1 MEGELNEGS
10 VPPYYR
16 EVHQAL
22 CSRTDERVSINVF
35 QRLLNRT
42 DLSVSVQNQIT
53 EHVDNGDGFLSK
65 VSLYKA
71 LALIALAQQG
81 KQPSPKL
88 LENCIREFP
97 KPQLGDPKDLQTLRT
112 PPAQEN
118 PLLMSLSLAN
128 LLSKDTI
135 KVELIPEKKGLFLKH
150 VEYQV
155 TSERFKI
162 SVYRRYSDFD
172 VFHELLL
179 QRYAYRMVPAL
190 PPKRVLKGV
199 LKSTSE
205 REFIEGRRRGLGR
218 FLNLVARHPFFSKD
232 ELVKLFLT
240 FNGSDIQIKLR
251 DAFKKMGDE
260 FMTYTYATQAKEY
273 LPSDIQAVFT
283 LCRELIRNIHNSFLR
298 LRDRAER
305 MAERSKENA
314 TDLLMFGTELSTLGC
329 DPSPVPVLDSSKS
342 MWADLRLSLR
352 GFSSEFSL
360 LSDKAAQQGR
370 REEDDVV
377 EKLNFF
383 LDLLQSYR
391 SGYKMWLTEHM
402 LQDLCER
409 HEKGVLHEHQKALQK
424 YSVMKRQMMSAAVQP
439 KEQVSVEHL
448 ESRIIQQENA
458 IQTMELR
465 NYFSL
470 FCVHQESQLIFAYLP
485 ITSHILG
492 AFVNSQVQSH
502 QEMGQVWNNLQSKLS
517 GLFADSNGCQS
528 PPLTPK

>member
-10 VPPYYR
+10 VPLYYR
-16 EVHQAL
+16 EVHQAVS
-22 CSRTDERVSINVF
+22 SRTDERVSIDVF
-35 QRLLNRT
+35 RRLLNRT
-42 DLSVSVQNQIT
+42 DLSVSVQSKIT

-88 LENCIREFP
+88 LENCIQEFP
-97 KPQLGDPKDLQTLRT
+97 KPQLGDPKELQALRIQ
-112 PPAQEN
+112 PAQDN

-128 LLSKDTI
+128 LLGKDTI
-135 KVELIPEKKGLFLKH
+135 KMELIPEKKGLFLKH

-190 PPKRVLKGV
+190 PPKRMLKGV
-199 LKSTSE
+199 LNSMSE

-218 FLNLVARHPFFSKD
+218 FLNLVARHPFFSED
-232 ELVKLFLT
+232 ELVKIFLT
-240 FNGSDIQIKLR
+240 FNGSDVQTKLR

-273 LPSDIQAVFT
+273 LPPDIQALFT
-283 LCRELIRNIHNSFLR
+283 TCRELIRNIHNSFQK

-305 MAERSKENA
+305 MAERSKENS
-314 TDLLMFGTELSTLGC
+314 TDLLMFGKELSTLGC
-329 DPSPVPVLDSSKS
+329 DPSPLPTLDSSKS

-352 GFSSEFSL
+352 GLSSEFSL

-391 SGYKMWLTEHM
+391 
-402 LQDLCER
+402 DLCER
-409 HEKGVLHEHQKALQK
+409 HEKGVLHEHQKVLQK

-439 KEQVSVEHL
+439 KEQVSVEQL

-502 QEMGQVWNNLQSKLS
+502 REMGQVWNNLHSKLS
-517 GLFADSNGCQS
+517 GLFAACNGCQS

>member
-1 MEGELNEGS
+1 MDGELNEGS
-10 VPPYYR
+10 VPLYYR
-16 EVHQAL
+16 EVHQAVS
-22 CSRTDERVSINVF
+22 SRTDERVSVEVF

-42 DLSVSVQNQIT
+42 DLSVTIQNQIT
-53 EHVDNGDGFLSK
+53 EQVDHGDGFLSK

-88 LENCIREFP
+88 LENCIQEFP
-97 KPQLGDPKDLQTLRT
+97 KPQLGDPKELQGLRIQ
-112 PPAQEN
+112 PAQEN
-118 PLLMSLSLAN
+118 PLLISLSLAN
-128 LLSKDTI
+128 LLGKDTI

-199 LKSTSE
+199 LKSMSE

-218 FLNLVARHPFFSKD
+218 FLNLVARHPFFSED
-232 ELVKLFLT
+232 ELIKIFLT
-240 FNGSDIQIKLR
+240 FSGSDVQIKLR
-251 DAFKKMGDE
+251 DAFRKMGDE

-273 LPSDIQAVFT
+273 LPSDIQALFT
-283 LCRELIRNIHNSFLR
+283 TCRELIRNIHNSFQK

-305 MAERSKENA
+305 MAEHSKEKSA
-314 TDLLMFGTELSTLGC
+314 DLLIFGKELSTLGC
-329 DPSPVPVLDSSKS
+329 DPSPVPVLDSSKN
-342 MWADLRLSLR
+342 MWADLRLSFHGL
-352 GFSSEFSL
+352 SSEFSL
-360 LSDKAAQQGR
+360 LSDKAAQQGK

-391 SGYKMWLTEHM
+391 
-402 LQDLCER
+402 DLCER

-439 KEQVSVEHL
+439 KEQVSVEQL

-458 IQTMELR
+458 IQIMELR

-492 AFVNSQVQSH
+492 AFINSQVQSH
-502 QEMGQVWNNLQSKLS
+502 REM
-517 GLFADSNGCQS
+517 
-528 PPLTPK
+528 

>member
-1 MEGELNEGS
+1 MEPQLNEGS
-10 VPPYYR
+10 VPSYYR
-16 EVHQAL
+16 EVHQAVS
-22 CSRTDERVSINVF
+22 SRTDERVSIDVF

-42 DLSVSVQNQIT
+42 DLPVSIQNQIT

-65 VSLYKA
+65 VSLYKG
-71 LALIALAQQG
+71 LALIAFAQQG
-81 KQPSPKL
+81 KQPSPKV
-88 LENCIREFP
+88 LESCIQEFP
-97 KPQLGDPKDLQTLRT
+97 KPQLGEPKDLQALRT
-112 PPAQEN
+112 SPAQEN
-118 PLLMSLSLAN
+118 PLVLSLSLFH
-128 LLSKDTI
+128 LLGKDTI
-135 KVELIPEKKGLFLKH
+135 KVDLIPEKKGLFLKH
-150 VEYQV
+150 VEYHRW

-199 LKSTSE
+199 LKSMSE

-218 FLNLVARHPFFSKD
+218 FLNLVARHPFISED
-232 ELVKLFLT
+232 ELVKIFLT
-240 FNGSDIQIKLR
+240 FSGSDVQIKLR

-260 FMTYTYATQAKEY
+260 FMTYAYATQSKEY

-283 LCRELIRNIHNSFLR
+283 MCRELIRNIHNSFLK
-298 LRDRAER
+298 LRDRADK
-305 MAERSKENA
+305 MVERSKENS
-314 TDLLMFGTELSTLGC
+314 TDLLMFGTELSSLGC
-329 DPSPVPVLDSSKS
+329 DPSPVPVLDSTKS

-352 GFSSEFSL
+352 GLSSEFTL
-360 LSDKAAQQGR
+360 LSDKAAQQGK

-391 SGYKMWLTEHM
+391 
-402 LQDLCER
+402 DLCER

-439 KEQVSVEHL
+439 KEQVSVEQL

-470 FCVHQESQLIFAYLP
+470 FCVHQESQVIFAYLP

-492 AFVNSQVQSH
+492 AFVNSQVQSYR
-502 QEMGQVWNNLQSKLS
+502 EMGQVWNNLHFKLS
-517 GLFADSNGCQS
+517 GLFADSNGYQS

>member
-10 VPPYYR
+10 VPLYYR

-22 CSRTDERVSINVF
+22 TSRTDERVSTDVF
-35 QRLLNRT
+35 RRLLNRT
-42 DLSVSVQNQIT
+42 DLSVTIQNEIA
-53 EHVDNGDGFLSK
+53 EHVNNGDGFLSK

-88 LENCIREFP
+88 LENCIQEFP
-97 KPQLGDPKDLQTLRT
+97 KPQLGDPKELQALRLQ
-112 PPAQEN
+112 PVREN
-118 PLLMSLSLAN
+118 PLFMSLSLAN
-128 LLSKDTI
+128 LLGKDTI

-150 VEYQV
+150 VEYQI

-190 PPKRVLKGV
+190 PPKRALKGV
-199 LKSTSE
+199 LKSMSE
-205 REFIEGRRRGLGR
+205 REFIEGRRRGLSR
-218 FLNLVARHPFFSKD
+218 FLNLVARHPFFSED
-232 ELVKLFLT
+232 ELVKIFLT
-240 FNGSDIQIKLR
+240 FNGSDVQTKLR

-260 FMTYTYATQAKEY
+260 FMTYTDATQAKDY
-273 LPSDIQAVFT
+273 LPSDIQALFT
-283 LCRELIRNIHNSFLR
+283 TCRELIRNIHNSFQK

-305 MAERSKENA
+305 MAERSKENS
-314 TDLLMFGTELSTLGC
+314 TDLLMFGKELSTLGC
-329 DPSPVPVLDSSKS
+329 DPSPVPVLNSSKS

-352 GFSSEFSL
+352 GLSSEFSL

-391 SGYKMWLTEHM
+391 
-402 LQDLCER
+402 DLCER
-409 HEKGVLHEHQKALQK
+409 HEKGILHEHQKALQK

-439 KEQVSVEHL
+439 KEQVSVEQL
-448 ESRIIQQENA
+448 ESRIVQQENA

-470 FCVHQESQLIFAYLP
+470 FCAHQESQLIFAYLP

-502 QEMGQVWNNLQSKLS
+502 REMGQVWNNLHAKLS
-517 GLFADSNGCQS
+517 GLFTHSNGCQS
-528 PPLTPK
+528 PPLSPK

>member
-22 CSRTDERVSINVF
+22 CSRTDERVSIDVF

-42 DLSVSVQNQIT
+42 DLSVSVHNQIT
-53 EHVDNGDGFLSK
+53 QHVDKRDGFLSK

-88 LENCIREFP
+88 LENCIQEFP

-112 PPAQEN
+112 SPAQEN
-118 PLLMSLSLAN
+118 PLLMSLSLTN

-199 LKSTSE
+199 LKSMSE
-205 REFIEGRRRGLGR
+205 KEFIEGRRRGLGR
-218 FLNLVARHPFFSKD
+218 FLNLVARHPFISED
-232 ELVKLFLT
+232 ELVKVFLK

-260 FMTYTYATQAKEY
+260 FMTYKYATQAKEY
-273 LPSDIQAVFT
+273 LPSDFQALFT

-352 GFSSEFSL
+352 GISSEFSM

-377 EKLNFF
+377 EKMNFF

-391 SGYKMWLTEHM
+391 
-402 LQDLCER
+402 DLCER

-424 YSVMKRQMMSAAVQP
+424 YSVMKRQMMSATVQP
-439 KEQVSVEHL
+439 KEQVSVEQL

-492 AFVNSQVQSH
+492 AFVSSQVQSH
-502 QEMGQVWNNLQSKLS
+502 REMGQVWNNLQSKLS
-517 GLFADSNGCQS
+517 GLFADRNGCQS